1 MKMLIKDGQ
10 CFVNGRL
17 VETDVLV
24 QDGKIQS
31 LEKGLIAEE
40 KVDQVIDAHD
50 KLVAPGLVDVHVHFR
65 DPGFIYKETV
75 ETGSKAAAHGGFTT
89 VGAMPNVDPV
99 PDTPDK
105 IRQMVEHNQKTGVV
119 HIAQYSSVTVN
130 RQGDHL
136 VDFQAM
142 KDAGAFAFSN
152 DGSGIQTAGTMYQAM
167 AGAAKVDL
175 PLAAHVEDNSLLFSG
190 VMTAGKRADELG
202 LPGAPSVSESAQ
214 IARDLVLAKATGV
227 HYHICHVSTKE
238 SVELVRLAKKEGVNV
253 TCEVTP
259 HHLLLAD
266 RDIPANNSYFKMNP
280 PLRHEE
286 DRQAVIEGLLD
297 GTIDMI
303 ATDHAPHS
311 EEEKPQD
318 DMRGAANGITG
329 SETAFAMLYT
339 KFVRSGIFSLSQLLN
354 WMSTVPAE
362 QFGLKNAGHLEPGQP
377 ADIAILDLN
386 TERQITEEGYRSKG
400 VNNPFTGQRVYG
412 TTDLTLVDG
421 KVAYS
426 RNGEEFA

>member
-1 MKMLIKDGQ
+1 MRMLIKGGRCFVDGRLVDTDVLIKDG
-10 CFVNGRL
+10 
-17 VETDVLV
+17 
-24 QDGKIQS
+24 KIQA
-31 LEKGLIAEE
+31 LGKNLVAEDSVN
-40 KVDQVIDAHD
+40 KLIDASG

-65 DPGFIYKETV
+65 DPGLTYKETV

-99 PDTPDK
+99 PDTSEK
-105 IRQMVEHNQKTGVV
+105 MQQMIKHNQQTGVV
-119 HIAQYSSVTVN
+119 HVAQYSSVTVN
-130 RQGDHL
+130 RQGDQP

-152 DGSGIQTAGTMYQAM
+152 DGSGIQTAGTMYRAM
-167 AGAAKVDL
+167 EGAAKVGL
-175 PLAAHVEDNSLLFSG
+175 PLAAHVEDNSLLFGG
-190 VMTAGKRADELG
+190 VMTAGKRAEELG

-214 IARDLVLAKATGV
+214 VARDLVLAKATGV

-238 SVELVRLAKKEGVNV
+238 SVELVRLARKEGVNV

-266 RDIPANNSYFKMNP
+266 KDIPANNSYFKMNP

-311 EEEKPQD
+311 RKEKPQD

-329 SETAFAMLYT
+329 SETAFEMLYT
-339 KFVRSGIFSLSQLLN
+339 KFVRPGIFSLTQLLN
-354 WMSTVPAE
+354 WMSTIPAE
-362 QFGLKNAGHLEPGQP
+362 QFGLDQAGHLEPGKP
-377 ADIAILDLN
+377 ADITIFDLN
-386 TERQITEEGYRSKG
+386 TEREITEDSYLSKG

-426 RNGEEFA
+426 RNGEEE

>member
-1 MKMLIKDGQ
+1 MRMLIKGGRCFVDGRLVDTDVLIKDG
-10 CFVNGRL
+10 
-17 VETDVLV
+17 
-24 QDGKIQS
+24 KIQA
-31 LEKGLIAEE
+31 LGKNLVAEDSVN
-40 KVDQVIDAHD
+40 KLIDASG

-65 DPGFIYKETV
+65 DPGLTYKETV

-99 PDTPDK
+99 PDTSEK
-105 IRQMVEHNQKTGVV
+105 MQQMIKHNQQTGVV
-119 HIAQYSSVTVN
+119 HVAQYSSVTVN
-130 RQGDHL
+130 RQGDQL

-152 DGSGIQTAGTMYQAM
+152 DGSGIQTAGTMYRAM
-167 AGAAKVDL
+167 EGAAKVGL
-175 PLAAHVEDNSLLFSG
+175 PLAAHVEDNSLLFGG
-190 VMTAGKRADELG
+190 VMTAGKRAEELG

-214 IARDLVLAKATGV
+214 VARDLVLAKATGV

-266 RDIPANNSYFKMNP
+266 KDIPANNSYFKMNP

-311 EEEKPQD
+311 RKEKPQD

-329 SETAFAMLYT
+329 SETAFEMLYT
-339 KFVRSGIFSLSQLLN
+339 KFVRPGIFSLTQLLN
-354 WMSTVPAE
+354 WMSTIPAE
-362 QFGLKNAGHLEPGQP
+362 QFGLDQAGHLEPGKP
-377 ADIAILDLN
+377 ADITIFDLN
-386 TERQITEEGYRSKG
+386 TEREITEDSYLSKG

-426 RNGEEFA
+426 RNGEEE

>member
-1 MKMLIKDGQ
+1 MKTLIKGGQ
-10 CFVNGRL
+10 CFVDGRL
-17 VETDVLV
+17 LNTDVLIN
-24 QDGKIQS
+24 DDKIQAIGNE
-31 LEKGLIAEE
+31 LVAENS
-40 KVDQVIDAHD
+40 VDRVIDASG

-65 DPGFIYKETV
+65 DPGLTYKETV

-99 PDTPDK
+99 PDTPEK
-105 IRQMVEHNQKTGVV
+105 IRQMIEHNQKTGVV

-130 RQGDHL
+130 RQGDQP

-167 AGAAKVDL
+167 KGAAKVGL
-175 PLAAHVEDNSLLFSG
+175 PLAAHVEDNSLLFG
-190 VMTAGKRADELG
+190 GLMTAGKRAEELG
-202 LPGAPSVSESAQ
+202 VPGAPSVSESAQ
-214 IARDLVLAKATGV
+214 VARDLVLAKATGV

-238 SVELVRLAKKEGVNV
+238 SVELVRLAKREGVNV

-286 DRQAVIEGLLD
+286 DRQAVIKGLLD

-311 EEEKPQD
+311 KKEKPQD

-329 SETAFAMLYT
+329 SETAFEMLYT
-339 KFVRSGIFSLSQLLN
+339 KFVRPGIFSLTQLLN
-354 WMSTVPAE
+354 WMGSVPAK
-362 QFGLKNAGHLEPGQP
+362 QFGLNNAGHLEPGKP
-377 ADIAILDLN
+377 ADIAIFDLN
-386 TERQITEEGYRSKG
+386 TKRQITEESYLSKG
-400 VNNPFTGQRVYG
+400 VNNPFTGQFVYG

-421 KVAYS
+421 QVAYS
-426 RNGEEFA
+426 RD

>member
-1 MKMLIKDGQ
+1 MRMLIKGGRCFVDGRLIDTDVLIKDG
-10 CFVNGRL
+10 
-17 VETDVLV
+17 
-24 QDGKIQS
+24 KIQA
-31 LEKGLIAEE
+31 LGKNLVAEDS
-40 KVDQVIDAHD
+40 VDKLIDASG

-65 DPGFIYKETV
+65 DPGLTYKETV

-99 PDTPDK
+99 PDTPEK
-105 IRQMVEHNQKTGVV
+105 MRQMIKHNQQTGVV
-119 HIAQYSSVTVN
+119 HVAQYSSVTVN
-130 RQGDHL
+130 RQGDQP

-152 DGSGIQTAGTMYQAM
+152 DGSGIQTAGTMYRAM
-167 AGAAKVDL
+167 EGAAKVGL
-175 PLAAHVEDNSLLFSG
+175 PLAAHVEDNSLLFGG
-190 VMTAGKRADELG
+190 VMTAGKRAEELG

-214 IARDLVLAKATGV
+214 VARDLVLAKATGV

-266 RDIPANNSYFKMNP
+266 KDIPANNSYFRMNP

-311 EEEKPQD
+311 RKEKPQD

-329 SETAFAMLYT
+329 SETAFEMLYT
-339 KFVRSGIFSLSQLLN
+339 KFVRPGIFSLAQLLN
-354 WMSTVPAE
+354 WLSAVPAE
-362 QFGLKNAGHLEPGQP
+362 EFGLDQAGHLEPGKS
-377 ADIAILDLN
+377 ADIAIFDLN
-386 TERQITEEGYRSKG
+386 TERKITEDSYLSKG
-400 VNNPFTGQRVYG
+400 VNSPFTGQRVYG

-426 RNGEEFA
+426 RNGEEE

>member
-1 MKMLIKDGQ
+1 MRMLIKGGRCFVDGRLIDTDVLIKDG
-10 CFVNGRL
+10 
-17 VETDVLV
+17 
-24 QDGKIQS
+24 KIQA
-31 LEKGLIAEE
+31 LGKNLVAEDS
-40 KVDQVIDAHD
+40 VDKLIDASG

-65 DPGFIYKETV
+65 DPGLTYKETV

-99 PDTPDK
+99 PDTPEK
-105 IRQMVEHNQKTGVV
+105 MRQMIKHNQQTGVV
-119 HIAQYSSVTVN
+119 HVAQYSSVTVN
-130 RQGDHL
+130 RQGDQP

-152 DGSGIQTAGTMYQAM
+152 DGSGIQTAGTMYRAM
-167 AGAAKVDL
+167 EGAAKVGL
-175 PLAAHVEDNSLLFSG
+175 PLAAHVEDNSLLFGG
-190 VMTAGKRADELG
+190 VMTAGKRAEELG

-214 IARDLVLAKATGV
+214 VARDLVLAKVTGV

-266 RDIPANNSYFKMNP
+266 KDIPANNSYFKMNP

-311 EEEKPQD
+311 RKEKPQD

-329 SETAFAMLYT
+329 SETAFEMLYT
-339 KFVRSGIFSLSQLLN
+339 KFVRPGIYSLAQLLN
-354 WMSTVPAE
+354 WLSAVPAE
-362 QFGLKNAGHLEPGQP
+362 EFGLDQAGHLEPGKP
-377 ADIAILDLN
+377 ADIAIFDLY
-386 TERQITEEGYRSKG
+386 TERKITEDSYLSKG
-400 VNNPFTGQRVYG
+400 VNSPFTGQRVYG

-426 RNGEEFA
+426 RNGEEE

>member
-1 MKMLIKDGQ
+1 MRTLIKGGQ
-10 CFVNGRL
+10 CFVDGRL
-17 VETDVLV
+17 LNVDVFIK
-24 QDGKIQS
+24 DGKIQA
-31 LEKGLIAEE
+31 LGNDLATEE
-40 KVDQVIDAHD
+40 SVDKVIDANG

-65 DPGFIYKETV
+65 DPGQTYKETV

-99 PDTPDK
+99 PDTPEK
-105 IRQMVEHNQKTGVV
+105 IHQMVDHNQKIGVV
-119 HIAQYSSVTVN
+119 HIAQYASVTVN
-130 RQGDHL
+130 RQGDQL

-152 DGSGIQTAGTMYQAM
+152 DGSGIQTAGTMYRAM
-167 AGAAKVDL
+167 EGAAKVGL
-175 PLAAHVEDNSLLFSG
+175 PLAAHVEDNSLLFGG
-190 VMTAGKRADELG
+190 VMTAGKRAKELG

-214 IARDLVLAKATGV
+214 VARDLVLAKATGV

-238 SVELVRLAKKEGVNV
+238 SVELVRLAKREGVNV

-266 RDIPANNSYFKMNP
+266 KDIPANNSYFKMNP

-311 EEEKPQD
+311 QTEKPQD
-318 DMRGAANGITG
+318 DMRGSANGITG
-329 SETAFAMLYT
+329 SETAFEMLYT
-339 KFVRSGIFSLSQLLN
+339 KFVRPGIFRVTQLLN
-354 WMSTVPAE
+354 WMSTIPAE
-362 QFGLKNAGHLEPGQP
+362 EFGLTQAGHLEPGKP
-377 ADIAILDLN
+377 ADIVIFDLN
-386 TERQITEEGYRSKG
+386 TERQITEEHYLSKG

-421 KVAYS
+421 EVAYS
-426 RNGEEFA
+426 RNGEE

>member
-1 MKMLIKDGQ
+1 MRMLIKGGRCFVDGRLVDTDVLIKDG
-10 CFVNGRL
+10 
-17 VETDVLV
+17 
-24 QDGKIQS
+24 KIQA
-31 LEKGLIAEE
+31 LGKNLVAEDSVN
-40 KVDQVIDAHD
+40 KLIDASG

-65 DPGFIYKETV
+65 DPGLTYKETV

-99 PDTPDK
+99 PDTSEK
-105 IRQMVEHNQKTGVV
+105 MQQMIKHNQQTGVV
-119 HIAQYSSVTVN
+119 HVAQYSSVTVN
-130 RQGDHL
+130 RQGDQP

-152 DGSGIQTAGTMYQAM
+152 DGSGIQTAGTMYRAM
-167 AGAAKVDL
+167 EGAARVGL
-175 PLAAHVEDNSLLFSG
+175 PLAAHVEDNSLLFGG
-190 VMTAGKRADELG
+190 VITAGKRAEELG

-214 IARDLVLAKATGV
+214 VARDLVLAKATGV

-266 RDIPANNSYFKMNP
+266 KDIPANNSYFKMNP

-311 EEEKPQD
+311 RKEKPQD

-329 SETAFAMLYT
+329 SETAFEMLYT
-339 KFVRSGIFSLSQLLN
+339 KFVRPGIFSLTQLLN
-354 WMSTVPAE
+354 WMSTIPAE
-362 QFGLKNAGHLEPGQP
+362 QFGLDQAGHLEPGKP
-377 ADIAILDLN
+377 ADIAIFDLN
-386 TERQITEEGYRSKG
+386 TEREITEDSYLSKG

-426 RNGEEFA
+426 RNGEEE

>member
-1 MKMLIKDGQ
+1 MRMLIKGGRCFVDGRLIDTDVLIKDG
-10 CFVNGRL
+10 
-17 VETDVLV
+17 
-24 QDGKIQS
+24 KIQA
-31 LEKGLIAEE
+31 LGKNLVAEDS
-40 KVDQVIDAHD
+40 VDKLIDASG

-65 DPGFIYKETV
+65 DPGLTYKETV

-99 PDTPDK
+99 PDTPEK
-105 IRQMVEHNQKTGVV
+105 MRQMIKHNQQTGVV
-119 HIAQYSSVTVN
+119 HVAQYSSVTVN
-130 RQGDHL
+130 RQGDQP

-152 DGSGIQTAGTMYQAM
+152 DGSGIQTAGTMYRAM
-167 AGAAKVDL
+167 EGAAKVGL
-175 PLAAHVEDNSLLFSG
+175 PLAAHVEDNSLLFGG
-190 VMTAGKRADELG
+190 VITAGKRAEELG

-214 IARDLVLAKATGV
+214 VARDLVLAKATGV

-266 RDIPANNSYFKMNP
+266 KDIPANNSYFKMNP

-311 EEEKPQD
+311 RKEKPQD

-329 SETAFAMLYT
+329 SETAFEMLYT
-339 KFVRSGIFSLSQLLN
+339 KFVRPGIFSLAQLLN
-354 WMSTVPAE
+354 WLSAVPAE
-362 QFGLKNAGHLEPGQP
+362 EFGLDQAGHLEPGKP
-377 ADIAILDLN
+377 ADIAIFDLN
-386 TERQITEEGYRSKG
+386 TERKITEDSYLSKG
-400 VNNPFTGQRVYG
+400 VNSPFTGQRVYG

-426 RNGEEFA
+426 RNGEEE

>member
-1 MKMLIKDGQ
+1 MRMLIKGGRCFVDGRLIDTDVLIKDG
-10 CFVNGRL
+10 
-17 VETDVLV
+17 
-24 QDGKIQS
+24 KIQA
-31 LEKGLIAEE
+31 LGKNLVAEDS
-40 KVDQVIDAHD
+40 VDKLIDASG

-65 DPGFIYKETV
+65 DPGLTYKETV

-99 PDTPDK
+99 PDTPEK
-105 IRQMVEHNQKTGVV
+105 MRQMIKHNQQTGVV
-119 HIAQYSSVTVN
+119 HVAQYSSVTVN
-130 RQGDHL
+130 RQGDQP

-142 KDAGAFAFSN
+142 KAAGAFAFSN
-152 DGSGIQTAGTMYQAM
+152 DGSGIQTAGTMYRAM
-167 AGAAKVDL
+167 EGAAKVGL
-175 PLAAHVEDNSLLFSG
+175 PLAAHVEDNSLLFGG
-190 VMTAGKRADELG
+190 VMTAGKRAEELG

-214 IARDLVLAKATGV
+214 VARDLVLAKVTGV

-266 RDIPANNSYFKMNP
+266 KDIPANNSYFKMNP

-311 EEEKPQD
+311 RKEKPQD

-329 SETAFAMLYT
+329 SETAFEMLYT
-339 KFVRSGIFSLSQLLN
+339 KFVRPGIFSLAQLLN
-354 WMSTVPAE
+354 WLSAVPAE
-362 QFGLKNAGHLEPGQP
+362 EFGLDQAGHLEPGKP
-377 ADIAILDLN
+377 ADIAIFDLY
-386 TERQITEEGYRSKG
+386 TERKITEDSYLSKG
-400 VNNPFTGQRVYG
+400 VNSPFTGQRVYG

-426 RNGEEFA
+426 RNGEEE

>member
-1 MKMLIKDGQ
+1 MRMLIKGGRCFVDGRLVDTDVLIKDG
-10 CFVNGRL
+10 
-17 VETDVLV
+17 
-24 QDGKIQS
+24 KIQA
-31 LEKGLIAEE
+31 LGKNLVAEDSVN
-40 KVDQVIDAHD
+40 KLIDASG

-65 DPGFIYKETV
+65 DPGLTYKETV

-99 PDTPDK
+99 PDTPEK
-105 IRQMVEHNQKTGVV
+105 MQQMIKHNQQTGVV
-119 HIAQYSSVTVN
+119 HVAQYSSVTVN
-130 RQGDHL
+130 RQGDQS

-152 DGSGIQTAGTMYQAM
+152 DGSGIQTAGTMYRAM
-167 AGAAKVDL
+167 EGAAKVGL
-175 PLAAHVEDNSLLFSG
+175 PLAAHVEDNSLLFGG
-190 VMTAGKRADELG
+190 VMTAGKRAKELG

-214 IARDLVLAKATGV
+214 VARDLVLAKATGV

-238 SVELVRLAKKEGVNV
+238 SVELVRFAKKEGVNV

-266 RDIPANNSYFKMNP
+266 KDIPANNSYFKMNP

-311 EEEKPQD
+311 RKEKPQD
-318 DMRGAANGITG
+318 DMRGASNGITG
-329 SETAFAMLYT
+329 SETAFEMLYT
-339 KFVRSGIFSLSQLLN
+339 KFVRPGIFSLTQLLN
-354 WMSTVPAE
+354 WMSTIPAE
-362 QFGLKNAGHLEPGQP
+362 QFGLDQAGHLEPGKP
-377 ADIAILDLN
+377 ADIAIFDLN
-386 TERQITEEGYRSKG
+386 TEREITEDSYLSKG

-426 RNGEEFA
+426 RNGEEE

>member
-1 MKMLIKDGQ
+1 MRMLIKGGRCFVDGRLVDTDVLIKDG
-10 CFVNGRL
+10 
-17 VETDVLV
+17 
-24 QDGKIQS
+24 KIQA
-31 LEKGLIAEE
+31 LGKNLVAEDSVN
-40 KVDQVIDAHD
+40 KLIDASG

-65 DPGFIYKETV
+65 DPGLTYKETV

-99 PDTPDK
+99 PDTSEK
-105 IRQMVEHNQKTGVV
+105 MQQMIKHNQQTGVV
-119 HIAQYSSVTVN
+119 HVAQYSSVTVN
-130 RQGDHL
+130 RQGDQP

-152 DGSGIQTAGTMYQAM
+152 DGSGIQTAGTMYRAM
-167 AGAAKVDL
+167 EGAAKVGL
-175 PLAAHVEDNSLLFSG
+175 PLAAHVEDNSLLFGG
-190 VMTAGKRADELG
+190 VMTAGKRAEELG

-214 IARDLVLAKATGV
+214 VARDLVLAKATGV

-266 RDIPANNSYFKMNP
+266 KDIPANNSYFKMNP

-311 EEEKPQD
+311 RKEKPQD

-329 SETAFAMLYT
+329 SETVFEMLYT
-339 KFVRSGIFSLSQLLN
+339 KFVRPGIFSLTQLLN
-354 WMSTVPAE
+354 WMSTIPAE
-362 QFGLKNAGHLEPGQP
+362 QFGLDQAGHLEPGKP
-377 ADIAILDLN
+377 ADITIFDLN
-386 TERQITEEGYRSKG
+386 TEREITEDSYLSKG

-426 RNGEEFA
+426 RNGEEE

>member
-1 MKMLIKDGQ
+1 MRMLIKGGRCFVDGRLIDTDVLIKDG
-10 CFVNGRL
+10 
-17 VETDVLV
+17 
-24 QDGKIQS
+24 KIQA
-31 LEKGLIAEE
+31 LGKNLVAEDS
-40 KVDQVIDAHD
+40 VDKLIDANG

-65 DPGFIYKETV
+65 DPGLTYKETV

-99 PDTPDK
+99 PDTPEK
-105 IRQMVEHNQKTGVV
+105 MRQMIKHNQQTGVV
-119 HIAQYSSVTVN
+119 HVAQYSSVTVN
-130 RQGDHL
+130 RQGDQP

-152 DGSGIQTAGTMYQAM
+152 DGSGIQTAGTMYRAM
-167 AGAAKVDL
+167 EGAAKVGL
-175 PLAAHVEDNSLLFSG
+175 PLAAHVEDNSLLFGG
-190 VMTAGKRADELG
+190 VMTAGKRAEELG

-214 IARDLVLAKATGV
+214 VARDLVLAKATGV

-266 RDIPANNSYFKMNP
+266 KDIPANNSYFKMNP

-311 EEEKPQD
+311 RKEKPQD

-329 SETAFAMLYT
+329 SETVFEMLYT
-339 KFVRSGIFSLSQLLN
+339 KFVRPGIFSLAQLLN
-354 WMSTVPAE
+354 WLSAVPAE
-362 QFGLKNAGHLEPGQP
+362 EFGLDQAGHLEPGKP
-377 ADIAILDLN
+377 ADIAIFDLN
-386 TERQITEEGYRSKG
+386 TERKITEDSYLSKG
-400 VNNPFTGQRVYG
+400 VNSPFTGQRVYG

-426 RNGEEFA
+426 RNGEEE